1 MLRLVGGSN
10 IYNRLPHS
18 EPPPRTNSASA
29 AQPTLLVLKSQAR
42 AYRRRLLSR
51 LFSLFLAS
59 AFLVYILWPT
69 LPQASTT
76 VTQLSDLDNAR
87 NLHII
92 HPSRIGRV
100 FIAANHYDSEHM
112 LESHWIPAVL
122 GLVQA
127 LGKENVFISIAA
139 SRSPDNTLPLL
150 WDFAQLLKK
159 MGVENRIKLEEETH
173 ETWANHRPD
182 TGDKGWVI
190 TPIGNHKWR
199 RIPFLASVRNR
210 VFEPLDDPKVVN
222 ATRGFD
228 KVLFLNDIIFTVED
242 ALTLLN
248 TRGGDYGAACAMDFL
263 IDRKFYDTFVMRDS
277 QQRMVANQAQYP
289 YFGAGP
295 TREALLRGQPVP
307 VTSCWNGMTA
317 FDAKPFVSRTNPL
330 RFRGVDDTL
339 AQHHVEASE
348 CCLIHADNPESKRKG
363 VWVNP
368 HVRVAYHEDAY
379 LLMRNWPTLK
389 DKVTGAWFNFRN
401 DFSGM
406 PYPKEWIT
414 NAVKNWL
421 EEDATREGSEP
432 GLFCLEDQM
441 QILTAQSWQTV
452 KKPRKNNN
460 GRLQWKQDPWL

>member
-59 AFLVYILWPT
+59 AFL
-69 LPQASTT
+69 
-76 VTQLSDLDNAR
+76 LSDLDNAR

-182 TGDKGWVI
+182 TGDKGW
-190 TPIGNHKWR
+190 WR

-228 KVLFLNDIIFTVED
+228 KVLFLNDISSRCVED

-248 TRGGDYGAACAMDFL
+248 TRGGDYGAACAMYFL

-277 QQRMVANQAQYP
+277 QQRMVANQANTLTL
-289 YFGAGP
+289 A
-295 TREALLRGQPVP
+295 RDQPAKHSYEDNQSLS
-307 VTSCWNGMTA
+307 SCWNGMTA
-317 FDAKPFVSRTNPL
+317 FDAKPF
-330 RFRGVDDTL
+330 
-339 AQHHVEASE
+339 HHVEASE

-460 GRLQWKQDPWL
+460 GRLQWKQDPWLE